1 MSHSQR
7 NHVLP
12 NLNLQRIDCAVMFMQ
27 TSVFICQKIKH
38 LPFIVYVQYYDDREI
53 KRIIIS
59 NESEF
64 GLFSLFYF
72 MQMNVQLLLII
83 RLTFFKKK
91 FSPMKMNEKSGEK
104 DEKNCV
110 SFLFE
115 SSKRSLFF
123 RIFFY
128 CFILFLT
135 LILLIRRHH
144 INLLFHT
151 SQPKQIDIEWNRT
164 CKPDYRMRERRKNE
178 RILKLALSIGR
189 CRHEIVHIC
198 TRYRKACYIER

>member
-1 MSHSQR
+1 
-7 NHVLP
+7 
-12 NLNLQRIDCAVMFMQ
+12 MQ
-27 TSVFICQKIKH
+27 TSVFICQKIKQ

-53 KRIIIS
+53 ERIIIS

-64 GLFSLFYF
+64 GLFFPILFHAIIINYTIDFFWKKRIEFFNENERRKWWKMMRESVSLFYLNL
-72 MQMNVQLLLII
+72 QSV
-83 RLTFFKKK
+83 RFF
-91 FSPMKMNEKSGEK
+91 PN
-104 DEKNCV
+104 
-110 SFLFE
+110 
-115 SSKRSLFF
+115 
-123 RIFFY
+123 IFY

-151 SQPKQIDIEWNRT
+151 SRPEQIDIEWNRT

-178 RILKLALSIGR
+178 QILKLALSKGR

-198 TRYRKACYIER
+198 TRYRKSCYIER